1 MLVAMKSLRLTVRFG
16 VALTALALTCQF
28 AASPVAAQP
37 LPPIPVAPGVLPD
50 SAIAP
55 LAPPPPE
62 SLAATTELPPIPP
75 APSGYGLPSGA
86 PPPYALPS
94 SASLPPGSSLAPAPP
109 DCWDPDANLSAGRPR
124 DFNRALRRCR
134 RITGEMVELY
144 ISAGLFGMFSAALV
158 AGDADDANLTLSL
171 LVLGPFAMVGATFAL
186 DNATPLPSGLPGSI
200 ATGFAIGALEYTF
213 VSALALGN
221 DTFGDRSALVEL
233 WLSSLAGAVGF
244 GLLATQLQPTRAEVA
259 LVRSGAIW
267 GGFLGL
273 MGALAADLEEVRPAF
288 GLTLGAMNAGLLLA
302 MLVSRTVPLSRNQ
315 VLLLDV
321 CGLSGGLLGLAVGSG
336 VSGAGGARSI
346 SSADAQLIPVAVGV
360 GTLAGLVLG
369 MLLGKPYPNSPEE
382 AQARE
387 LALEVS
393 PYVQPQLAG
402 GFTAG
407 VTVTM

>member
-1 MLVAMKSLRLTVRFG
+1 M
-16 VALTALALTCQF
+16 
-28 AASPVAAQP
+28 
-37 LPPIPVAPGVLPD
+37 
-50 SAIAP
+50 
-55 LAPPPPE
+55 
-62 SLAATTELPPIPP
+62 
-75 APSGYGLPSGA
+75 PSGA

-124 DFNRALRRCR
+124 DFNRALGRCR
-134 RITGEMVELY
+134 RVTGEMVELY
-144 ISAGLFGMFSAALV
+144 ISAGLFGMSSAALV
-158 AGDADDANLTLSL
+158 AGSDDANLVLSL
-171 LVLGPFAMVGATFAL
+171 MVLGPLAMVGATFAL
-186 DNATPLPSGLPGSI
+186 DSATPLPGGLPGSI

-213 VSALALGN
+213 VASLARSDDAFSDSSLG
-221 DTFGDRSALVEL
+221 VEM

-273 MGALAADLEEVRPAF
+273 MGALAADLEEARPAF

-315 VLLLDV
+315 VLLLDL
-321 CGLSGGLLGLAVGSG
+321 CGLSGALLGLAVGSG